1 MNYHIIHVETE
12 EEERIEIKDGEFIC
26 YSSFSD
32 EIMED
37 FKVLQKLSEQGNE
50 SVK

>member
-26 YSSFSD
+26 YSSFSL
-32 EIMED
+32 ED
-37 FKVLQKLSEQGNE
+37 FKALEKLIDKHDDI
-50 SVK
+50 VK